1 MHAGSPTSGRRLR
14 SIAHQIG
21 RIVGGHHGTY
31 GNALNARTLT
41 GPEDQE
47 PRTGAVGGACLIATR
62 VIVLADRLAS
72 RIGWVCA
79 RHWQRK
85 HSPDPR
91 D

>member
-1 MHAGSPTSGRRLR
+1 MRATRQAAADCARSPTR
-14 SIAHQIG
+14 SVG
-21 RIVGGHHGTY
+21 YGGHHGTY
-31 GNALNARTLT
+31 GNALNARTLA

-47 PRTGAVGGACLIATR
+47 PRTGAVGGACVIATR